1 AQAAS
6 VPQEASLVLRFADG
20 SVKELPASIQRMLL
34 GALTSIAQQGS
45 VTIGQLPE
53 SLTSTV
59 AADLLGVSRPTL
71 MKWVKEGRISSSKK
85 GSLAR
90 FSRDE
95 VLELRDR
102 NAATRRAALDELR
115 ALDEEHQEFFTD

>member
-1 AQAAS
+1 
-6 VPQEASLVLRFADG
+6 VLRFADG

-85 GSLAR
+85 GSHAR